1 MSGGP
6 KILKKGALIKQED
19 PAGEGQSGNSAKGEV
34 ELLNRNTC
42 GARQAG
48 K

>member
-19 PAGEGQSGNSAKGEV
+19 PAGEGQSGKRVRQPHESV
-34 ELLNRNTC
+34 EHTEQR
-42 GARQAG
+42 
-48 K
+48 